1 MKKKFLITLA
11 VVAMLVCLFA
21 ISVSADTIVS
31 STSDAYGTLCQF
43 DEAIGNTQISDRKDD
58 GTVARTVL
66 TDGNGNYY
74 TIPTVCTLTE
84 SYKNRGNGVTGEMFL
99 LSFSEISA
107 KLGFTVSK
115 NSIIRIE
122 FPSDIK
128 FICNGN
134 ENLSG
139 CANMVECIMNDGV
152 YFWDNSSQRKVFTNC
167 KKLKSIDVSGMIM
180 DRAETTFAMFEY
192 CPELEYVKLPDAY
205 LQDDG
210 TYMDYNTSHMFSGCN
225 KLKTIENMEG
235 FFKGDKTLNYKTFYN
250 CWVLREINLPNGLEK
265 IDGRAIGL
273 CNAITTIVI
282 PDTVT
287 VIGTGET
294 VFESCASLKNIVFP
308 SGAVSVG
315 NYAFEKCKVLE
326 NIWMPGEGSTFGK
339 EVFGQCGSGRAV
351 NFYFT
356 TETSTVTVTD
366 KTFKDDPYISAINAT
381 NGDERLKYNTP
392 LSTKCTVFLGG
403 HNNVNNGLNY
413 ANGFNKVGVLSCS
426 CSRCATLSDTE
437 SAPIIT
443 MLGYATGEE
452 NGRITLSSGFVV
464 DTELV
469 DVYNSL
475 NETKLVI
482 GILFA
487 DSESLAESVPANLEG
502 IMHRTDD
509 GFATYN
515 YVITFPNADDGNYE
529 KYATFEFVVSAFI
542 CENENYVFFS
552 NNTDNTVVSTL
563 NSGFTTTTLEKIQS
577 LEANESQALV
587 ANELVYNVVNNDEL
601 VYYVKESY
609 YI

>member
-1 MKKKFLITLA
+1 MKKRILFI
-11 VVAMLVCLFA
+11 VATMALFA
-21 ISVSADTIVS
+21 CLLAITVGADTIVS
-31 STSDAYGTLCQF
+31 STSDEYGTLCQF
-43 DEAIGNTQISDRKDD
+43 DEAIGNTQISSLKDD

-74 TIPTVCTLTE
+74 TIPTVYTLTE
-84 SYKNRGNGVTGEMFL
+84 HHKNRGAGVEGEMFN
-99 LSFSEISA
+99 LSFGEIST

-139 CANMVECIMNDGV
+139 CINMVECIMNDGV
-152 YFWDNSSQRKVFTNC
+152 YFWDDSTQRKVFTNC
-167 KKLKSIDVSGMIM
+167 KKLKSIDVSGMVM
-180 DRAETTFAMFEY
+180 DRASTTFAMFEY

-250 CWVLREINLPNGLEK
+250 CWVLEEIVLPQGLEK

-294 VFESCASLKNIVFP
+294 VFEACASLKNIVFP

-315 NYAFEKCKVLE
+315 NYAFEKCKVLTD
-326 NIWMPGEGSTFGK
+326 IWMPGEGSTFGK

-356 TETSTVTVTD
+356 TATNTITISD
-366 KTFKDDPYISAINAT
+366 KTNKDDPFITALNSD
-381 NGDERLKYNTP
+381 GDARLKYSTP
-392 LSTKCTVFLGG
+392 LSTKCEVFLGG
-403 HNNVNNGLNY
+403 HDYKTGYVFGTVYDAVTLETACSRSCGADSQVQNLGVIIEEKGYSTSNINGIRSFTRGYYVNKELLALYEEQKGVSVEIGFAFGLGTNYNPSAEPTLDDFQIVMPLKTSGNALEVNNLDYMMRYKNDKHLSVEVVIAGY
-413 ANGFNKVGVLSCS
+413 VL
-426 CSRCATLSDTE
+426 
-437 SAPIIT
+437 
-443 MLGYATGEE
+443 E
-452 NGRITLSSGFVV
+452 NGAVTFGGEIERVSYKSLVGDVEVTEGTGDSV
-464 DTELV
+464 D
-469 DVYNSL
+469 
-475 NETKLVI
+475 
-482 GILFA
+482 A
-487 DSESLAESVPANLEG
+487 SVSIEDLLG
-502 IMHRTDD
+502 
-509 GFATYN
+509 
-515 YVITFPNADDGNYE
+515 
-529 KYATFEFVVSAFI
+529 
-542 CENENYVFFS
+542 
-552 NNTDNTVVSTL
+552 
-563 NSGFTTTTLEKIQS
+563 
-577 LEANESQALV
+577 
-587 ANELVYNVVNNDEL
+587 
-601 VYYVKESY
+601 
-609 YI
+609 

>member
-1 MKKKFLITLA
+1 MCTALMTNVGGYMKKRILFVIATMA
-11 VVAMLVCLFA
+11 LFA
-21 ISVSADTIVS
+21 CLLAITVGADTIVS
-31 STSDAYGTLCQF
+31 STSDEYGTLCQF
-43 DEAIGNTQISDRKDD
+43 DEAIGNTQISSLKDD

-74 TIPTVCTLTE
+74 TIPTVYTLTE
-84 SYKNRGNGVTGEMFL
+84 HHKNRGAGVEGEMFN
-99 LSFSEISA
+99 LSFGEIST

-139 CANMVECIMNDGV
+139 CINMVECIMNDGV
-152 YFWDNSSQRKVFTNC
+152 YFWDDSTQRKVFTNC
-167 KKLKSIDVSGMIM
+167 KKLKSIDVSGMVM
-180 DRAETTFAMFEY
+180 DRASTTFAMFEY

-250 CWVLREINLPNGLEK
+250 CWVLEEIVLPQGLEK

-294 VFESCASLKNIVFP
+294 VFEACASLKNIVFP

-315 NYAFEKCKVLE
+315 NYAFEKCKVLTD
-326 NIWMPGEGSTFGK
+326 IWMPGEGSTFGK

-356 TETSTVTVTD
+356 TATNTITISD
-366 KTFKDDPYISAINAT
+366 KTNKDDPFITALNSD
-381 NGDERLKYNTP
+381 GDARLKYSTP
-392 LSTKCTVFLGG
+392 LSTKCEVFLGG
-403 HNNVNNGLNY
+403 HSMSEETQMIFDSYFTDIQFGSVCTRNGCGHSGVDTSKSIGALFVDY
-413 ANGFNKVGVLSCS
+413 GYSYTETAINGSFSMSQFFGINKEAL
-426 CSRCATLSDTE
+426 AAYTE
-437 SAPIIT
+437 
-443 MLGYATGEE
+443 ATGNTVEYGLVVSVSNNPLASENSDLIAQNKTFITSQDKFKHDYFAINVSGIKDGTEE
-452 NGRITLSSGFVV
+452 GTKDTREKALTFCAYVIDNGK
-464 DTELV
+464 
-469 DVYNSL
+469 VYYL
-475 NETKLVI
+475 
-482 GILFA
+482 
-487 DSESLAESVPANLEG
+487 
-502 IMHRTDD
+502 DD
-509 GFATYN
+509 G
-515 YVITFPNADDGNYE
+515 
-529 KYATFEFVVSAFI
+529 K
-542 CENENYVFFS
+542 
-552 NNTDNTVVSTL
+552 
-563 NSGFTTTTLEKIQS
+563 TLE
-577 LEANESQALV
+577 V
-587 ANELVYNVVNNDEL
+587 ATQKSYNDIL
-601 VYYVKESY
+601 GK
-609 YI
+609 